1 MPTVNI
7 TELVATTLRNRSGV
21 TADNISLNNALLSR
35 LQQKGNVVPADG
47 GRVITQPLLHAEL
60 SNFQWYSGYEALD
73 VSPNPVVDAAEFSWK
88 QAAANVVWSGL
99 EIRVQNAGQQQQID
113 LLESR
118 MQAAEIT
125 MANQV
130 AIGLY
135 SDGTGSSGKQVTG
148 LQAAIDSTPA
158 TGTYG
163 GIDASVHTFWRNQ
176 AIVSASVSV
185 AGSGDLERTMR
196 QMWLSCTI
204 GGETPDLIVTEDILY
219 AEFWSQ
225 LQAIQRVTESDTAV
239 RGFNSLKWVT
249 ADVVYDG
256 DTMASASAGQKMYF
270 INTNYLFFR
279 PHTGTNFTSL
289 DERTPVNQDAHNVPM
304 VFAGNLCSNH
314 RRTQGVIATA

>member
-1 MPTVNI
+1 MPEINI
-7 TELVATTLRNRSGV
+7 TELVATTLRNRSSV

-35 LQQKGNVVPADG
+35 LSQKGNIKTADG
-47 GRVITQPLLHAEL
+47 GRFITQPLLHAEL
-60 SNFQWYSGYEALD
+60 ANFMWYSGYETLD

-88 QAAANVVWSGL
+88 QAAANVIWSGL

-135 SDGTGSSGKQVTG
+135 SDGTGTSGKQITG
-148 LQAAIDSTPA
+148 LAAALDTDPT

-163 GIDASVHTFWRNQ
+163 GIDGSVHTFWQNQ
-176 AIVSASVSV
+176 IKVTASVSSNV
-185 AGSGDLERTMR
+185 TKLENMMR
-196 QMWLSCTI
+196 AMWLQCTRR
-204 GGETPDLIVTEDILY
+204 GETPDLIVTEDVLY
-219 AEFWSQ
+219 EKFWGE
-225 LQAIQRVTESDTAV
+225 LQAIQRVTETSEAI
-239 RGFNSLKWVT
+239 RGFNSLKFVT

-256 DTMASASAGQKMYF
+256 DTMDSASALQKMYF

-279 PHTGTNFTSL
+279 PHSGTNFTSL

-304 VFAGNLCSNH
+304 VFAGNLTMNQ
-314 RRTQGVIATA
+314 RRVHGVIATA